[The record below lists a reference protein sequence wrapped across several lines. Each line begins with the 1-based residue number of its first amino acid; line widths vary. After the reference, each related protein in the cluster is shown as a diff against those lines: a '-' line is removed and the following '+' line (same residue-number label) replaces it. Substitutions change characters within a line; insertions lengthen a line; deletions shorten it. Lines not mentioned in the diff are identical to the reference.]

1 MNFGIFDELYF
12 FSKTREIY
20 GVKREMPFSILI
32 TEKTQ
37 VFQCARTR
45 ICTDIRKYVTGR
57 HNVPPLGQIGLRN
70 DPRNQFKEASK

>member
-37 VFQCARTR
+37 VFFNALVR
-45 ICTDIRKYVTGR
+45 VFA
-57 HNVPPLGQIGLRN
+57 QIYAN
-70 DPRNQFKEASK
+70 T